1 MTKVADTVAQPQPQ
15 PRARSVVGGRA
26 GWGLADQAV
35 SSLTNAGLSII
46 IARSVDA
53 ASFGAFGIAFAVFSF
68 ALGSSR
74 ALATDPLVIRYSAAG
89 TEDFRRAV
97 GGATGLALALGLAA
111 GTAVLA
117 AGAAVGGT
125 VGGALSTLAVVLP
138 GLLLQDAW
146 RHAFL
151 AARRPRNA
159 LVNDLCWGAV
169 QFVAIGLLVRAG
181 TPSASMLVLG
191 WGGAALVA
199 AGLGLA
205 QMRVLPRPERAGAWL
220 REHRDLGPL
229 LVLEY
234 AITMGAFNAALL
246 LIGLLGGLAEVGAIR
261 AAQVLL
267 GPLQML
273 FLGVTAITVPEFSR
287 RLDRPPRTLARY
299 AAFVSGT
306 LGAAGTACL
315 VVLLLLPE
323 RLGREVL
330 GDTWAGARSALPYI
344 GVMMICVG
352 LQAGP
357 YLMLRALAAGRHVL
371 KVSALQAPLTLVLGI
386 VGAVT
391 AGAAGAAGGFA
402 VAHVVGTGLWW
413 RNLRARLH
421 GRGGADDVS

>member
-1 MTKVADTVAQPQPQ
+1 VTNAANTAARPRSRAQ
-15 PRARSVVGGRA
+15 SVVGGRA

-35 SSLTNAGLSII
+35 SSLTNAGLSIV

-53 ASFGAFGIAFAVFSF
+53 PSFGAFGIAFAVFSF

-74 ALATDPLVIRYSAAG
+74 ALATDPLVIRYSAENSQG
-89 TEDFRRAV
+89 FRRAV
-97 GGATGLALALGLAA
+97 GGATGLALVLGVAA
-111 GTAVLA
+111 GVVVLT
-117 AGAAVGGT
+117 AGAAMGGT
-125 VGGALSTLAVVLP
+125 VGAALRALAVVLP

-151 AARRPRNA
+151 AARRPRDA
-159 LVNDLCWGAV
+159 LVNDLCWAAV
-169 QFVAIGLLVRAG
+169 QFVAIGVLVRAG
-181 TPSASMLVLG
+181 TPTVSMLVLG

-199 AGLGLA
+199 AGLGFT
-205 QMRVLPRPERAGAWL
+205 QMRVLPQPQRAVAWL

-234 AITMGAFNAALL
+234 AITMGAFNTALL

-287 RLDRPPRTLARY
+287 RVDRPRRTLVRY
-299 AAFVSGT
+299 AAFVSAT
-306 LGAAGTACL
+306 LGGAGAATL
-315 VVLLLLPE
+315 VILLLLPE
-323 RLGREVL
+323 RLGAEIL
-330 GDTWAGARSALPYI
+330 GDTWRGARSALPYI

-357 YLMLRALAAGRHVL
+357 YLMLRALAAGRRVL

-391 AGAAGAAGGFA
+391 SGAAGAAGGFA

-413 RNLRARLH
+413 LSLRARLH
-421 GRGGADDVS
+421 DNGEAADAS